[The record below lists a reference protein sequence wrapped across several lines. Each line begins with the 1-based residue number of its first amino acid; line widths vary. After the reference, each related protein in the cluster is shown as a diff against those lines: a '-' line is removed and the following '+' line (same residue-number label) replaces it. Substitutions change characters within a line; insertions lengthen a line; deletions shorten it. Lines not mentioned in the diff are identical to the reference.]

1 MDEYLTDGYS
11 EPCAQCAAVDWGVS
25 VEEQFFCKKCHNVIE
40 RTIDM
45 VGECSLYSNHSKIS
59 YIARPKNTAMEFPQ
73 DWMVCE
79 GFQFVLKQQA
89 DALVSLG
96 VCLQFKTDVM
106 WNFWKRY
113 LQNTRQAFVN
123 NPVSAAGFSADL
135 NSESKSKPESVAFCE
150 ESFLIGAPSEAEK
163 PASGCSNKR
172 RSGSLDASLYVKGRK
187 SRNVMTMPR
196 TLALCYLALLW
207 VREAITLADLL
218 RLVKER
224 CVPYLN
230 IHEYIPKDMRIYGQ
244 DSKIFRVDSIPSYST
259 VHKEAVELAKVI
271 KLPAFPTVSQDCLLH
286 PIPLTVR
293 YLLESNLPDGLL
305 VWVHKVIDEASMGDD
320 SFLTFDPV
328 KQKPAL
334 VCYDIQAAAVI
345 IVTMKLLFK
354 LDDRVEWTSS
364 WKAASEKKKK
374 VFNVERWYK
383 VMQPA
388 FERAR
393 QKMEREEARQLW
405 KSHEPF
411 ITSLKDKSLVFKK
424 RRVVNH
430 LQHRFQKLTDS
441 TPEQQCFTTTA
452 FSSFQFHWGRDDGSY
467 GRSLHQHRL
476 NCTFKKKGVKRL
488 TNRKFW
494 HTVLSV
500 CPPTCSDHFSEI
512 EASLPR
518 MYVWLLD
525 LFSFL
530 LGVSQAQV
538 HKEVLNIE
546 RRFLKRKRPP
556 VPKSTQRPSVTKKTP
571 RPSATKKTP
580 RPSATKKTPRPSA
593 TKSTPHQS
601 ATERTLRP
609 RKITKA

>member
-25 VEEQFFCKKCHNVIE
+25 NEGQFFCKNCYNVTEKMREVTDEFTLYIKNSRISRIAKPMKTEKKC
-40 RTIDM
+40 
-45 VGECSLYSNHSKIS
+45 
-59 YIARPKNTAMEFPQ
+59 ARE
-73 DWMVCE
+73 WMVCE
-79 GFQFVLKQQA
+79 GFQVVLKCQA

-96 VCLQFKTDVM
+96 VCLQFKTEVL
-106 WNFWKRY
+106 WNFWTRY
-113 LQNTRQAFVN
+113 LQNTRQAFVS
-123 NPVSAAGFSADL
+123 NPISTVDQ
-135 NSESKSKPESVAFCE
+135 NSESESETESVVCSE
-150 ESFLIGAPSEAEK
+150 YSFWNGAPSEAGEVK
-163 PASGCSNKR
+163 DSGSSTGG
-172 RSGSLDASLYVKGRK
+172 RSGSLDALSYSHRVDRK
-187 SRNVMTMPR
+187 TYNVMTMPR

-224 CVPYLN
+224 HVPYLN
-230 IHEYIPKDMRIYGQ
+230 IHDNFPEDMKLFGR
-244 DSKIFRVDSIPSYST
+244 DSLIFRVDSIPSYST
-259 VHKEAVELAKVI
+259 VHKEAVDLAQVM
-271 KLPAFPTVSQDCLLH
+271 KLPAFPMVSQDCLLH

-364 WKAASEKKKK
+364 GKAASEKKKK

-405 KSHEPF
+405 KSHKPF

-452 FSSFQFHWGRDDGSY
+452 FSSFHFHWGKEQGSDGP
-467 GRSLHQHRL
+467 SLHQHRL
-476 NCTFKKKGVKRL
+476 HCTFKKKGVKRL
-488 TNRKFW
+488 TNRKYW

-500 CPPTCSDHFSEI
+500 CPPTCSNHFSEI

-538 HKEVLNIE
+538 HKEVLNVE
-546 RRFLKRKRPP
+546 RCLMERELLSVSKETPSPKKR
-556 VPKSTQRPSVTKKTP
+556 TKK
-571 RPSATKKTP
+571 
-580 RPSATKKTPRPSA
+580 
-593 TKSTPHQS
+593 
-601 ATERTLRP
+601 P
-609 RKITKA
+609 RKI

>member
-1 MDEYLTDGYS
+1 MDEFLTHGYS
-11 EPCAQCAAVDWGVS
+11 EPCGRCAAVDWGIS
-25 VEEQFFCKKCHNVIE
+25 GEEQFFCKNCHNVIE
-40 RTIDM
+40 RTRDM
-45 VGECSLYSNHSKIS
+45 VGECSHYSYNSKIS
-59 YIARPKNTAMEFPQ
+59 YIPKPKNTAMEFAQ
-73 DWMVCE
+73 EWMVCE
-79 GFQFVLKQQA
+79 GFQFVLKCQA

-113 LQNTRQAFVN
+113 LQNTGQAFVN

-135 NSESKSKPESVAFCE
+135 KSESESEPEAGPFCE
-150 ESFLIGAPSEAEK
+150 GSSLTGAPSEGGK
-163 PASGCSNKR
+163 PTSDCSNNR
-172 RSGSLDASLYVKGRK
+172 RSGSLDAALYVKGRK

-218 RLVKER
+218 RLVNER
-224 CVPYLN
+224 RVPYLN
-230 IHEYIPKDMRIYGQ
+230 IQEYLPKEMKIFGQ
-244 DSKIFRVDSIPSYST
+244 DSQIFRVDSIPSYSM
-259 VHKEAVELAKVI
+259 VHKEAVDLAKVI

-293 YLLESNLPDGLL
+293 YLMESNLPDGLL
-305 VWVHKVIDEASMGDD
+305 VWVHKVIDVASIGDD

-354 LDDRVEWTSS
+354 LDDRVEWMSYG
-364 WKAASEKKKK
+364 KAASEKKKK

-383 VMQPA
+383 IIQPA

-405 KSHEPF
+405 KSHKPF
-411 ITSLKDKSLVFKK
+411 ITSQKDKSLVFKK

-430 LQHRFQKLTDS
+430 LQHIFQKLTDS
-441 TPEQQCFTTTA
+441 SPEQQVSTTTS
-452 FSSFQFHWGRDDGSY
+452 FSSFHFHWGKEQGSD
-467 GRSLHQHRL
+467 GRSLHKQRL
-476 NCTFKKKGVKRL
+476 NCTFKKNGVKRL
-488 TNRKFW
+488 TNRKYW

-500 CPPTCSDHFSEI
+500 CPLTCNDHFSEI
-512 EASLPR
+512 EPSLPR

-538 HKEVLNIE
+538 HKEVLNVE

-556 VPKSTQRPSVTKKTP
+556 VPKSTP
-571 RPSATKKTP
+571 RRSATKKTP
-580 RPSATKKTPRPSA
+580 CQSA
-593 TKSTPHQS
+593 TKSTPSQS

-609 RKITKA
+609 RKITNE

>member
-1 MDEYLTDGYS
+1 MDEYTADGYT
-11 EPCAQCAAVDWGVS
+11 EPCGQCAAVDWGIS
-25 VEEQFFCKKCHNVIE
+25 LEEQFFCKNCHNVIE
-40 RTIDM
+40 KMREVTDESFLDIKNSR
-45 VGECSLYSNHSKIS
+45 VSKMAKS
-59 YIARPKNTAMEFPQ
+59 MKTENKFAQE
-73 DWMVCE
+73 WMVCE
-79 GFQFVLKQQA
+79 GFQLVLKCQA

-96 VCLQFKTDVM
+96 VCLQFKTEVM
-106 WNFWKRY
+106 WNFWKRF
-113 LQNTRQAFVN
+113 LQNTRQAFVS
-123 NPVSAAGFSADL
+123 NPISTADQ
-135 NSESKSKPESVAFCE
+135 NSESVSETESVVCSVY
-150 ESFLIGAPSEAEK
+150 SFLDGARSEAGEVK
-163 PASGCSNKR
+163 DSGSFTGG
-172 RSGSLDASLYVKGRK
+172 RSGSLDALAYIKRIDCK
-187 SRNVMTMPR
+187 TLNVMTMPR

-224 CVPYLN
+224 RVPYLN
-230 IHEYIPKDMRIYGQ
+230 IHDNFPEEIKIFGR
-244 DSKIFRVDSIPSYST
+244 DSLIFRVDSIPSYSM
-259 VHKEAVELAKVI
+259 VHKEAVDLAQVM
-271 KLPAFPTVSQDCLLH
+271 KLPSFPMVTRDCLLH

-305 VWVHKVIDEASMGDD
+305 IWVHKVIDVASIGDD

-328 KQKPAL
+328 RQKPAL
-334 VCYDIQAAAVI
+334 ICYDIQAAGVI

-354 LDDRVEWTSS
+354 LDDRVEWTSPG
-364 WKAASEKKKK
+364 KAASEKKKK

-383 VMQPA
+383 IIQPA

-393 QKMEREEARQLW
+393 QKMEREETRQLW
-405 KSHEPF
+405 KSHKPF
-411 ITSLKDKSLVFKK
+411 ITSQKDKSLVFKK

-441 TPEQQCFTTTA
+441 TPEQQVSTSTS
-452 FSSFQFHWGRDDGSY
+452 FSSFHFHWGKEQGSDGL
-467 GRSLHQHRL
+467 SLHKHRL

-488 TNRKFW
+488 TNRKYW

-512 EASLPR
+512 EPSLPR

-546 RRFLKRKRPP
+546 RRFTERECLPVSKETPPPKKRKN
-556 VPKSTQRPSVTKKTP
+556 KQTKK
-571 RPSATKKTP
+571 PS
-580 RPSATKKTPRPSA
+580 
-593 TKSTPHQS
+593 
-601 ATERTLRP
+601 
-609 RKITKA
+609 KI

>member
-1 MDEYLTDGYS
+1 MDEYLTEGYS
-11 EPCAQCAAVDWGVS
+11 EPCGRCAAVDWGVS
-25 VEEQFFCKKCHNVIE
+25 GEEQFFCKKCHNVIE
-40 RTIDM
+40 RTRDM
-45 VGECSLYSNHSKIS
+45 VGECSHFSNNNKVS
-59 YIARPKNTAMEFPQ
+59 YIAKPKNAAMEFAQ
-73 DWMVCE
+73 EWMVCE

-123 NPVSAAGFSADL
+123 NPVSTAGFSAYL
-135 NSESKSKPESVAFCE
+135 NSESEGEPESVPFCE
-150 ESFLIGAPSEAEK
+150 GTSLTGSPSEGRK
-163 PASGCSNKR
+163 PASGCSNDR
-172 RSGSLDASLYVKGRK
+172 RSGSLDASLYLKGKK
-187 SRNVMTMPR
+187 SCNLMTMPR

-224 CVPYLN
+224 RVPYLN
-230 IHEYIPKDMRIYGQ
+230 IHDCLPKDMNLFGQ
-244 DSKIFRVDSIPSYST
+244 DSKIFRVDSIPSYSK
-259 VHKEAVELAKVI
+259 VHEEAVDLAKVI

-305 VWVHKVIDEASMGDD
+305 VWVHKVIDEASMGAD

-328 KQKPAL
+328 KKKPAL

-354 LDDRVEWTSS
+354 LDDRVEWTSPG
-364 WKAASEKKKK
+364 KAGSEKKKK

-383 VMQPA
+383 IMQPA

-393 QKMEREEARQLW
+393 QKMEIEEVRQLW
-405 KSHEPF
+405 KSHKPF
-411 ITSLKDKSLVFKK
+411 ITSQKDKSLVFKK
-424 RRVVNH
+424 RRIVNH

-441 TPEQQCFTTTA
+441 IPEQQVSTTTS
-452 FSSFQFHWGRDDGSY
+452 FSSFQFHWGKEPGSDGP
-467 GRSLHQHRL
+467 SLHQHRL
-476 NCTFKKKGVKRL
+476 NCTFKKKGFKRL
-488 TNRKFW
+488 TNRKYW
-494 HTVLSV
+494 HTVLNR
-500 CPPTCSDHFSEI
+500 CPPTCSHHFSDSEP
-512 EASLPR
+512 SLPR

-530 LGVSQAQV
+530 LGVSQGQV

-546 RRFLKRKRPP
+546 RCFKKRKRPP
-556 VPKSTQRPSVTKKTP
+556 VPKSTPP
-571 RPSATKKTP
+571 RAATKKTP
-580 RPSATKKTPRPSA
+580 CPS
-593 TKSTPHQS
+593 
-601 ATERTLRP
+601 
-609 RKITKA
+609 